1 MAARHDNHRLVEQ
14 PLLLQSFDKLPYCI
28 ICVIGSRQV
37 IVQHL
42 GHSRRKRNPFVLI
55 GNDKRRVSRI
65 SNQLKETART
75 ITASG
80 YLPGYFLGTLLQ
92 KRIIAH
98 PFLHSHSLFFREGLL
113 IIQSVESESHSHT
126 LLVPHDSFIRGHTY
140 HATFF
145 PTSLFQSLRQRRIPM
160 IRETNTVCTVRYR

>member
-1 MAARHDNHRLVEQ
+1 MKGETRRNEILKRLSFATAPVSASTMAEEFGV
-14 PLLLQSFDKLPYCI
+14 
-28 ICVIGSRQV
+28 SRQV

-55 GNDKRRVSRI
+55 GNNKWSMSRI
-65 SNQLKETART
+65 SNQLKKTTRT

-80 YLPGYFLGTLLQ
+80 YLLGYFLGTLLQ

-98 PFLHSHSLFFREGLL
+98 SFLHSHSLFFREGLF

-126 LLVPHDSFIRGHTY
+126 LLIPHDSFVRGHTY

-145 PTSLFQSLRQRRIPM
+145 STGLFQSLR
-160 IRETNTVCTVRYR
+160 